1 MCYFANP
8 RGLDAINLND
18 DDIEDRRQDSIQHW
32 HWKEDEMLIS
42 AWLNVSTDPV
52 VGTDQKGETFWSR
65 IHSYCVEFCSDMTR
79 GVVACKK
86 RWYKINKAVAQF
98 AGCYDQASRN
108 IRSGSNADDI
118 KELAYKL
125 YSTHYGQKFTFERH
139 WNMLQLEQK
148 WRSQLP
154 TQSGG
159 SKRTKV
165 SATGAYSSSSNPETP
180 LADEPGVDSP
190 VRPQGSKKSKR
201 KALISHLERELKITF
216 PDMAR
221 NFDDMFNEALYGKR
235 RRQDNTLIDNWID
248 EYLLEDSEEED
259 TDRSSIPITRRWI
272 NRDREAGH
280 DRLFQDYFADDPVYH
295 ADIFRRRFR
304 MRRHVFLRIVDA
316 LSNVYPYF
324 QQRVDATGRRG
335 LSPLQK
341 CTAAIR
347 MLAYGVAADV
357 VDDYVRI
364 GESTTIECL
373 EKFVEGVISVFED
386 EYLRKPNPND
396 VQRLLQMAE
405 GRGFPDMLGSIDCM
419 HWQWKN
425 CPKAWKGMY
434 MSGYR
439 GVATI
444 VLEVVASS
452 DLWIWHAFFGVS
464 GSNND
469 INVLDRS
476 PVFDDILNDRAPEVN
491 YTINGNNYTM
501 GYYLADGIYPEWATF
516 VKSISKPQGE
526 KRKLFA
532 QYQEGQRKDVERAF
546 GVLQAR
552 FAIIRGPARFWEK
565 KKLANIMRA
574 CIILHNMIV
583 EDERDT
589 YAGNFAQGL
598 EYDDVENG
606 LSQPQLGEEDF
617 APYHQ
622 FLQRNA
628 QLRNRQQHRQ
638 LKEDLIEHI
647 WQFHNACRQ
656 L

>member
-1 MCYFANP
+1 
-8 RGLDAINLND
+8 
-18 DDIEDRRQDSIQHW
+18 
-32 HWKEDEMLIS
+32 
-42 AWLNVSTDPV
+42 
-52 VGTDQKGETFWSR
+52 
-65 IHSYCVEFCSDMTR
+65 
-79 GVVACKK
+79 
-86 RWYKINKAVAQF
+86 
-98 AGCYDQASRN
+98 
-108 IRSGSNADDI
+108 
-118 KELAYKL
+118 
-125 YSTHYGQKFTFERH
+125 
-139 WNMLQLEQK
+139 
-148 WRSQLP
+148 
-154 TQSGG
+154 
-159 SKRTKV
+159 
-165 SATGAYSSSSNPETP
+165 
-180 LADEPGVDSP
+180 
-190 VRPQGSKKSKR
+190 
-201 KALISHLERELKITF
+201 
-216 PDMAR
+216 MAK

-259 TDRSSIPITRRWI
+259 IDRSPILITRRWI

-280 DRLFQDYFADDPVYH
+280 DRLFQDYFADEPVYN

-304 MRRHVFLRIVDA
+304 MRRDVFLRIVDA

-324 QQRVDATGRRG
+324 HQRVDATGRRG

-347 MLAYGVAADV
+347 MLAYGVAADA

-373 EKFVEGVISVFED
+373 EKFVEGVISVFQD
-386 EYLRKPNPND
+386 EYLRKPNPDD
-396 VQRLLQMAE
+396 VHRLLQMAE
-405 GRGFPDMLGSIDCM
+405 GRGFPGMLGSIDCM

-501 GYYLADGIYPEWATF
+501 RYYLADGIYPEWATF

-647 WQFHNACRQ
+647 
-656 L
+656 

>member
-1 MCYFANP
+1 
-8 RGLDAINLND
+8 
-18 DDIEDRRQDSIQHW
+18 
-32 HWKEDEMLIS
+32 
-42 AWLNVSTDPV
+42 
-52 VGTDQKGETFWSR
+52 
-65 IHSYCVEFCSDMTR
+65 
-79 GVVACKK
+79 
-86 RWYKINKAVAQF
+86 
-98 AGCYDQASRN
+98 
-108 IRSGSNADDI
+108 
-118 KELAYKL
+118 
-125 YSTHYGQKFTFERH
+125 
-139 WNMLQLEQK
+139 
-148 WRSQLP
+148 
-154 TQSGG
+154 
-159 SKRTKV
+159 
-165 SATGAYSSSSNPETP
+165 
-180 LADEPGVDSP
+180 
-190 VRPQGSKKSKR
+190 
-201 KALISHLERELKITF
+201 
-216 PDMAR
+216 MAR
-221 NFDDMFNEALYGKR
+221 NFDDMFNEALYSKR

-248 EYLLEDSEEED
+248 EYLLKDSEEED

-316 LSNVYPYF
+316 LSNVDPYF

-341 CTAAIR
+341 CTAVIR
-347 MLAYGVAADV
+347 MLAYGVAADA

-373 EKFVEGVISVFED
+373 KKFVEGVISVFED

-405 GRGFPDMLGSIDCM
+405 GRGFP
-419 HWQWKN
+419 
-425 CPKAWKGMY
+425 
-434 MSGYR
+434 
-439 GVATI
+439 V
-444 VLEVVASS
+444 
-452 DLWIWHAFFGVS
+452 
-464 GSNND
+464 
-469 INVLDRS
+469 
-476 PVFDDILNDRAPEVN
+476 NDRAPEVN

-606 LSQPQLGEEDF
+606 LS
-617 APYHQ
+617 
-622 FLQRNA
+622 
-628 QLRNRQQHRQ
+628 
-638 LKEDLIEHI
+638 
-647 WQFHNACRQ
+647 
-656 L
+656 

>member
-1 MCYFANP
+1 
-8 RGLDAINLND
+8 
-18 DDIEDRRQDSIQHW
+18 
-32 HWKEDEMLIS
+32 
-42 AWLNVSTDPV
+42 
-52 VGTDQKGETFWSR
+52 
-65 IHSYCVEFCSDMTR
+65 
-79 GVVACKK
+79 
-86 RWYKINKAVAQF
+86 
-98 AGCYDQASRN
+98 
-108 IRSGSNADDI
+108 
-118 KELAYKL
+118 
-125 YSTHYGQKFTFERH
+125 
-139 WNMLQLEQK
+139 
-148 WRSQLP
+148 
-154 TQSGG
+154 
-159 SKRTKV
+159 
-165 SATGAYSSSSNPETP
+165 
-180 LADEPGVDSP
+180 
-190 VRPQGSKKSKR
+190 
-201 KALISHLERELKITF
+201 
-216 PDMAR
+216 MAR

-259 TDRSSIPITRRWI
+259 INRSSIPISRRWI

-280 DRLFQDYFADDPVYH
+280 DRLFQDYFADELVYN

-373 EKFVEGVISVFED
+373 ENFVEGVILVFED
-386 EYLRKPNPND
+386 EYLQKPNPND
-396 VQRLLQMAE
+396 VQCLLQMAE
-405 GRGFPDMLGSIDCM
+405 GRGFPGMLGSIDCM

-425 CPKAWKGMY
+425 CPNAWKGMY

-469 INVLDRS
+469 INVLDCS

-501 GYYLADGIYPEWATF
+501 GYYLVDDIYPEWATF
-516 VKSISKPQGE
+516 VKLISKPQGE
-526 KRKLFA
+526 KCKLFA

-546 GVLQAR
+546 RVLQAC
-552 FAIIRGPARFWEK
+552 FAIIRGPARFWKK

-574 CIILHNMIV
+574 STILHNMIV

-589 YAGNFAQGL
+589 YAENFAQGL

-606 LSQPQLGEEDF
+606 LSQPQVGEEDF

-628 QLRNRQQHRQ
+628 QVRNRQQHRQ

>member
-1 MCYFANP
+1 
-8 RGLDAINLND
+8 
-18 DDIEDRRQDSIQHW
+18 
-32 HWKEDEMLIS
+32 
-42 AWLNVSTDPV
+42 
-52 VGTDQKGETFWSR
+52 
-65 IHSYCVEFCSDMTR
+65 
-79 GVVACKK
+79 
-86 RWYKINKAVAQF
+86 
-98 AGCYDQASRN
+98 
-108 IRSGSNADDI
+108 
-118 KELAYKL
+118 
-125 YSTHYGQKFTFERH
+125 
-139 WNMLQLEQK
+139 
-148 WRSQLP
+148 
-154 TQSGG
+154 
-159 SKRTKV
+159 
-165 SATGAYSSSSNPETP
+165 
-180 LADEPGVDSP
+180 
-190 VRPQGSKKSKR
+190 
-201 KALISHLERELKITF
+201 
-216 PDMAR
+216 MAR

-259 TDRSSIPITRRWI
+259 IDRSPIPITRRWI
-272 NRDREAGH
+272 NRDREARH
-280 DRLFQDYFADDPVYH
+280 DRLFQDYFADEPVYN

-304 MRRHVFLRIVDA
+304 MRRDVFLRLVHA

-341 CTAAIR
+341 CTAAIQ
-347 MLAYGVAADV
+347 MLAYGVAADA

-373 EKFVEGVISVFED
+373 EKFVEGVISVFQD

-405 GRGFPDMLGSIDCM
+405 GRGFPGMLGSIDCM

-425 CPKAWKGMY
+425 CPKAWK
-434 MSGYR
+434 
-439 GVATI
+439 
-444 VLEVVASS
+444 
-452 DLWIWHAFFGVS
+452 FS

-516 VKSISKPQGE
+516 VKSISKPQDE

-552 FAIIRGPARFWEK
+552 FAIIRGPAHFWEK

-574 CIILHNMIV
+574 YIILHNMIV
-583 EDERDT
+583 EDEKDS
-589 YAGNFAQGL
+589 YAGNFTQGL
-598 EYDDVENG
+598 EYDDVEND

-628 QLRNRQQHRQ
+628 QL
-638 LKEDLIEHI
+638 
-647 WQFHNACRQ
+647 
-656 L
+656 

>member
-1 MCYFANP
+1 
-8 RGLDAINLND
+8 
-18 DDIEDRRQDSIQHW
+18 
-32 HWKEDEMLIS
+32 
-42 AWLNVSTDPV
+42 
-52 VGTDQKGETFWSR
+52 
-65 IHSYCVEFCSDMTR
+65 MTK

-98 AGCYDQASRN
+98 ADCYDQASRN

-125 YSTHYGQKFTFERH
+125 YSTNCGQKFTFERH
-139 WNMLQLEQK
+139 WNYASVGAKMEK
-148 WRSQLP
+148 PTTYTEWRL
-154 TQSGG
+154 
-159 SKRTKV
+159 
-165 SATGAYSSSSNPETP
+165 
-180 LADEPGVDSP
+180 
-190 VRPQGSKKSKR
+190 KKNQ
-201 KALISHLERELKITF
+201 
-216 PDMAR
+216 AR
-221 NFDDMFNEALYGKR
+221 NFDDMFNEALYGKK

-259 TDRSSIPITRRWI
+259 IDRSPIPIPRRWI
-272 NRDREAGH
+272 NRDREAEH
-280 DRLFQDYFADDPVYH
+280 DRLFQDYFADEQVYN

-304 MRRHVFLRIVDA
+304 MRRDVFLRIVDA

-347 MLAYGVAADV
+347 MLAYGVVADA

-373 EKFVEGVISVFED
+373 EKFVEGVISVFQD

-396 VQRLLQMAE
+396 IQRLLQMAE
-405 GRGFPDMLGSIDCM
+405 DRGFPGMLGSIDCM

-469 INVLDRS
+469 INVLDCS

-583 EDERDT
+583 EDERDS
-589 YAGNFAQGL
+589 YAGNFTQGL
-598 EYDDVENG
+598 DVV
-606 LSQPQLGEEDF
+606 S
-617 APYHQ
+617 
-622 FLQRNA
+622 
-628 QLRNRQQHRQ
+628 
-638 LKEDLIEHI
+638 
-647 WQFHNACRQ
+647 CRVVSRVCVSIRVRAS
-656 L
+656 

>member
-1 MCYFANP
+1 
-8 RGLDAINLND
+8 
-18 DDIEDRRQDSIQHW
+18 
-32 HWKEDEMLIS
+32 
-42 AWLNVSTDPV
+42 
-52 VGTDQKGETFWSR
+52 
-65 IHSYCVEFCSDMTR
+65 
-79 GVVACKK
+79 
-86 RWYKINKAVAQF
+86 
-98 AGCYDQASRN
+98 
-108 IRSGSNADDI
+108 
-118 KELAYKL
+118 
-125 YSTHYGQKFTFERH
+125 
-139 WNMLQLEQK
+139 
-148 WRSQLP
+148 
-154 TQSGG
+154 
-159 SKRTKV
+159 
-165 SATGAYSSSSNPETP
+165 
-180 LADEPGVDSP
+180 
-190 VRPQGSKKSKR
+190 
-201 KALISHLERELKITF
+201 
-216 PDMAR
+216 MAR

-235 RRQDNTLIDNWID
+235 RRQDNTVVDNWID
-248 EYLLEDSEEED
+248 ECLLQDSEEED
-259 TDRSSIPITRRWI
+259 IDRSSILITRRWI

-280 DRLFQDYFADDPVYH
+280 DHLFQDYFADELVYN
-295 ADIFRRRFR
+295 ADIFRWRFR
-304 MRRHVFLRIVDA
+304 MRRHVFIRIVDA

-347 MLAYGVAADV
+347 MLAYGVGADV
-357 VDDYVRI
+357 VDDY
-364 GESTTIECL
+364 STIECL
-373 EKFVEGVISVFED
+373 KKFVEGVISVFED
-386 EYLRKPNPND
+386 EYLRKPKPND

-405 GRGFPDMLGSIDCM
+405 GRGFPGMLGSIDCM

-425 CPKAWKGMY
+425 CPKAWKAMY
-434 MSGYR
+434 MSGYC

-501 GYYLADGIYPEWATF
+501 GYYLADGIYLEWATF

-526 KRKLFA
+526 KHKLFA

-583 EDERDT
+583 EDKRDT
-589 YAGNFAQGL
+589 YAENFAQDL

-617 APYHQ
+617 TPYHQ
-622 FLQRNA
+622 FL
-628 QLRNRQQHRQ
+628 
-638 LKEDLIEHI
+638 
-647 WQFHNACRQ
+647 
-656 L
+656 